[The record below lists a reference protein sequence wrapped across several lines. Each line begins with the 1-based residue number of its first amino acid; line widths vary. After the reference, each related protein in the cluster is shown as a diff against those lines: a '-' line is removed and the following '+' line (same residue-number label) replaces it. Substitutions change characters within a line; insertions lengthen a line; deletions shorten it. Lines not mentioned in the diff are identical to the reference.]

1 MKSKFCW
8 PHGFIKSWRIVKLIA
23 IIIIAGI
30 GQAQAGPVHGSLL
43 IKQDPVP
50 HEGKVTEADGSPL
63 PGVEVRVVGTSTVT
77 VTNSNGNYTISA
89 RKGDKLRFHA
99 LGFKDAEITADAK
112 FANVT
117 LAASAEDLSEVVVVG
132 YGTQKKVN
140 LVGAVAAI
148 KVDEQLTSRS
158 LPNVSSALQGML
170 PGLAVNQ
177 TSGMAGNNSAT
188 LLIRGL
194 GTVNDANPLIVVD
207 GMPDVNINRI
217 NMNDVESVSVLKDAA
232 SAAVYGSRGA
242 NGVILITTKSGK
254 GAQGTKI
261 NASVSS
267 TLQRPTNAFEFM
279 PNYAKALTVTQRA
292 QAVSIVPASIA
303 FKNGTIDEWFS
314 KSMIDPLRYPNTD
327 WWDLVTRDGQLSNY
341 NISATGGSEKS
352 NFYLSVGAM
361 DEKGI
366 QIENDFTRYN
376 ALFSY
381 DAKIKKNISAG
392 VRFSGNWSNYRFNY
406 EEGFT
411 ANGTSGLDIFTA
423 PAGVTPYDPI
433 TGYYGGAMAY
443 NESILAS
450 NPYVDYIN
458 RNKNN
463 VERQEAMGNVYLE
476 YNPLPGLKGRLDYNL
491 NYGSQFTWRAD
502 IPSRA
507 YNFQLGQFN
516 NRTYVGDNE
525 RIYNADRNNYKTQ
538 LTAKISYDKVI
549 AKNHEFNLM
558 AAYSEEFWK
567 IRTLSANRENRF
579 HPLLH
584 ELDAA
589 LGSLN
594 ITNNGASSTEGMRS
608 YIGRLNYSA
617 FNRYLFEVN
626 FRADGSSRFI
636 QGEQYGY
643 FPSGAIGWR
652 FTEESFIKPITDKIG
667 LTNGKFRASYGSL
680 GNNNGVGL
688 YEQQEVLTNTNY
700 VASTLNG
707 SVVNQVAVPGFQNR
721 KLINRNLTWE
731 KTTMLNVGLDMA
743 FFESRLTTEFDYYN
757 RLTTG
762 MIRPGDLSILLAAA
776 LSPAPRRNLGDLRNR
791 GVEANLTWKEN
802 RGDFG
807 YMVNIN
813 ASYNATML
821 EKWPEFLNRSA
832 VFIDMPYYF
841 VYAYQSSGIAQTWE
855 DVYNAPI
862 QGAAPGDILLKDIN
876 GDGRIDHNDQVAYP
890 SFQTQRPT
898 TNFALRGNLSWK
910 RFDLGV
916 MLQGATGRKDYY
928 NNNLTNTRITQATNQ
943 AINWNQ
949 YLNTWGVDNRDS
961 SLPRLTSGT
970 AAAPFTTNASTFWL
984 DDVTYLRVKNVQLGY
999 TFNQPFMKRV
1009 GIGSLRIYGSADN
1022 LATITNYRGL
1032 DPEKVSYSNDVYPLS
1047 KMFVLGLNVE
1057 L

>member
-1 MKSKFCW
+1 MKLAAVVSIASVLQAKAE
-8 PHGFIKSWRIVKLIA
+8 PLHNHLFI
-23 IIIIAGI
+23 
-30 GQAQAGPVHGSLL
+30 Q
-43 IKQDPVP
+43 QDPVSQ
-50 HEGKVTEADGSPL
+50 EGKVVDSEGMPL
-63 PGVEVRVVGTSTVT
+63 PGVEVRVVGSSVVT
-77 VTNSNGNYTISA
+77 VTNSSGQFTIKA
-89 RKGDKLRFHA
+89 KRGDKLKFHM
-99 LGFKDAEITADAK
+99 LGYVDVERVVDFKSVTITL
-112 FANVT
+112 VT
-117 LAASAEDLSEVVVVG
+117 SAQDLNELVVVG

-140 LVGAVAAI
+140 LIGAVAAI
-148 KVDEQLTSRS
+148 KVDDQLTSRA

-261 NASVSS
+261 SASVSS
-267 TLQRPTNAFEFM
+267 TITKPVNAFEFM

-292 QAVSIVPASIA
+292 QAVGSVPASIN
-303 FKNGTIDEWFS
+303 FKNGTIDEWFA
-314 KSMIDPLRYPNTD
+314 KSMIDPIRYPNTD
-327 WWDLVTRDGQLSNY
+327 WWDLVTRNGQLQNY
-341 NISATGGSEKS
+341 NISATGGNEKS
-352 NFYLSVGAM
+352 NFYLSVGVM

-366 QIENDFTRYN
+366 QIENDFNRYN

-381 DAKIKKNISAG
+381 DAKIKKNISTG
-392 VRFSGNWSNYRFNY
+392 VRFSGNWSNYKYNY

-411 ANGTSGLDIFTA
+411 ANGPSGLDIFTA
-423 PAGVTPYDPI
+423 PAGITPYDPV

-443 NESILAS
+443 GESPLAT

-463 VERQEAMGNVYLE
+463 LERQEAMGNIYIE
-476 YNPLPGLKGRLDYNL
+476 YSPIPGLKGRIDYNL
-491 NYGSQFTWRAD
+491 IYGSQFSWRAD
-502 IPSRA
+502 IPSKA
-507 YNFQLGQFN
+507 YNFQLGQFGS
-516 NRTYVGDNE
+516 RVYVGDNE
-525 RIYNADRNNYKTQ
+525 RIYNADRNNFKTQ
-538 LTAKISYDKVI
+538 LTAKINYDRVI
-549 AKNHEFNLM
+549 AKNHEFNIM
-558 AAYSEEFWK
+558 GAYSEEFWK
-567 IRTLSANRENRF
+567 IRTLAANRENRF

-594 ITNNGASSTEGMRS
+594 ITNSGGSSTEGLRS
-608 YIGRLNYSA
+608 YIGRFNYSA
-617 FNRYLFEVN
+617 YNKYLFEFN
-626 FRADGSSRFI
+626 LRIDGSSKFI
-636 QGEQYGY
+636 KGYQYGS
-643 FPSGAIGWR
+643 FPSAAVGWR
-652 FTEESFIKPITDKIG
+652 FTEESFIKPLTEKIG

-680 GNNNGVGL
+680 GNNGVGL
-688 YEQQEVLTNTNY
+688 YEQQEVLTTTNY
-700 VASTLNG
+700 VSTTVNG
-707 SVVNQVAVPGFQNR
+707 SSANQTAVPGFQNR
-721 KLINRNLTWE
+721 RLINRDLTWE
-731 KTTMLNVGLDMA
+731 KTTMLNLGVDMA
-743 FFESRLTTEFDYYN
+743 FFGNRLTTELDYYN

-762 MIRPGDLSILLAAA
+762 MIRPGDLSIFLIGAI
-776 LSPAPRRNLGDLRNR
+776 SPPRRNLGDLRNR

-807 YMVNIN
+807 YMLNIN
-813 ASYNATML
+813 ASYNATVL
-821 EKWPEFLNRSA
+821 EKWPEFLARSA

-862 QGAAPGDILLKDIN
+862 QGASPGDILLKDVN

-898 TNFALRGNLSWK
+898 TNFAFRGSVSWK
-910 RFDLGV
+910 GFDLGV

-928 NNNLTNTRITQATNQ
+928 NNNLTNTRISQATNQ

-949 YLNTWGVDNRDS
+949 YLNTWGVDNRGA

-970 AAAPFTTNASTFWL
+970 AAAPFTANQSTFWL
-984 DDVTYLRVKNVQLGY
+984 DDVSYLRVKNLQVGY
-999 TFNQPFMKRV
+999 TFNKPYMKKV
-1009 GIGSLRIYGSADN
+1009 GLGSVRIYGSADN

>member
-89 RKGDKLRFHA
+89 KKGDKLRFHA

-117 LAASAEDLSEVVVVG
+117 LTASAEDLSEVVVVG

-140 LVGAVAAI
+140 LTGAVAAI
-148 KVDEQLTSRS
+148 KVDDQLTGRA

-207 GMPDVNINRI
+207 NMPDVNINRI
-217 NMNDVESVSVLKDAA
+217 NMNDVESVTVLKDASA
-232 SAAVYGSRGA
+232 AAVYGSRGA

-254 GAQGTKI
+254 GMNGTKI
-261 NASVSS
+261 SASVSS
-267 TLQRPTNAFEFM
+267 TIQKPTNAFEFL
-279 PNYAKALTVTQRA
+279 PNYAKALTTTQRA
-292 QAVSIVPASIA
+292 QAVSFVPASIA

-327 WWDLVTRDGQLSNY
+327 WWDLVTRNGQNNNY
-341 NISATGGSEKS
+341 NISATGGNEKS

-366 QIENDFTRYN
+366 QIKNDFTRYN

-392 VRFSGNWSNYRFNY
+392 VRFAGNWSNYTFNY

-423 PAGVTPYDPI
+423 PAGITPYDPI

-443 NESILAS
+443 GESTQATNI
-450 NPYVDYIN
+450 YVDYVN
-458 RNKNN
+458 RNQNN
-463 VERQEAMGNVYLE
+463 LERQEANANVYFE
-476 YNPLPGLKGRLDYNL
+476 YNPIPGLKGRIDYNL
-491 NYGSQFTWRAD
+491 VYGSQFSWRAD

-507 YNFQLGQFN
+507 YNFQLAAFGP
-516 NRTYVGDNE
+516 RVYVGENE
-525 RIYNADRNNYKTQ
+525 RIYNVNRNNYKTQ
-538 LTAKISYDKVI
+538 LSAKISYDKTI
-549 AKNHEFNLM
+549 AKNHELNLM
-558 AAYSEEFWK
+558 AAYSEEYWK
-567 IRTLSANRENRF
+567 TRGLSASRENRY

-584 ELDAA
+584 EIDAA
-589 LGSLN
+589 LGNETQMTS
-594 ITNNGASSTEGMRS
+594 GSSTTEGMRS
-608 YIGRLNYSA
+608 YIGRLNYAA
-617 FNRYLFEVN
+617 FNKYLFEAN
-626 FRADGSSRFI
+626 FRVDGSSRFL
-636 QGEQYGY
+636 QGQQYGV
-643 FPSGAIGWR
+643 FPSGSVGWR
-652 FTEESFIKPITDKIG
+652 FTEESFIRPLTEKIG

-680 GNNNGVGL
+680 GNNNGVGF

-700 VASTLNG
+700 LNTVING
-707 SVVNQVAVPGFQNR
+707 NAPSQVSVIGFQNR
-721 KLINRNLTWE
+721 KLINPNLTWE
-731 KTTMLNVGLDMA
+731 KTTMLNVGLDMS
-743 FFESRLTTEFDYYN
+743 FLNNKLSTEFDYYD

-762 MIRPGDLSILLAAA
+762 MIRPGDLSILLASA
-776 LSPAPRRNLGDLRNR
+776 LSPAPRRNLGNLRNR
-791 GVEANLTWKEN
+791 GVEANLTWKDSK
-802 RGDFG
+802 GG
-807 YMVNIN
+807 ISYMIN
-813 ASYNATML
+813 LNGSYNATVL

-832 VFIDMPYYF
+832 VFIDMPWYF
-841 VYAYQSSGIAQTWE
+841 VYAYQSAGIAQTWE
-855 DVYNAPI
+855 DVYSHPS
-862 QGAAPGDILLKDIN
+862 QGASPGDILLKDVN
-876 GDGRIDHNDQVAYP
+876 GDGKIDHNDQVAYP
-890 SFQTQRPT
+890 NFQTQRPT
-898 TNFALRGNLSWK
+898 TNFAMRGSVSWK
-910 RFDLGV
+910 KFDLGV

-928 NNNLTNTRITQATNQ
+928 NNNMTNTRITQATNV
-943 AINWNQ
+943 AVNWNQ
-949 YLNTWGVDNRDS
+949 YSNTWTVDNRNAQ
-961 SLPRLTSGT
+961 LPRLTSGT

-984 DDVTYLRVKNVQLGY
+984 DDVTYLRVKNLQFGY
-999 TFNQPFMKRV
+999 TFDKPYMKRM
-1009 GIGSLRIYGSADN
+1009 GLGSIRIYGSADN

-1047 KMFVLGLNVE
+1047 KMFVVGLNVE

>member
-1 MKSKFCW
+1 MKSKYFWPDGYIKCW
-8 PHGFIKSWRIVKLIA
+8 KIMKLAAVVSIASVLQAKAEPLHNHLFI
-23 IIIIAGI
+23 
-30 GQAQAGPVHGSLL
+30 Q
-43 IKQDPVP
+43 QDPVSQ
-50 HEGKVTEADGSPL
+50 EGKVVDSEGMPL
-63 PGVEVRVVGTSTVT
+63 PGVEVRVVGSSVVT
-77 VTNSNGNYTISA
+77 VTNSNGQFTIKA
-89 RKGDKLRFHA
+89 KRGDKLKFHM
-99 LGFKDAEITADAK
+99 LGYVDVERVVDFKSVTITL
-112 FANVT
+112 VT
-117 LAASAEDLSEVVVVG
+117 SAQDLNELVVVG

-140 LVGAVAAI
+140 LIGAVAAI
-148 KVDEQLTSRS
+148 KVDDQLTSRA

-261 NASVSS
+261 SASVSS
-267 TLQRPTNAFEFM
+267 TIAKPVNAFEFM

-292 QAVSIVPASIA
+292 QAVGSVPASIN
-303 FKNGTIDEWFS
+303 FKNGTIDEWFA
-314 KSMIDPLRYPNTD
+314 KSMIDPIRYPNTD
-327 WWDLVTRDGQLSNY
+327 WWDLVTRNGQLQNY
-341 NISATGGSEKS
+341 NISATGGNEKS
-352 NFYLSVGAM
+352 NFYLSVGVM

-366 QIENDFTRYN
+366 QIENDFNRYN

-381 DAKIKKNISAG
+381 DAKIKKNISTG
-392 VRFSGNWSNYRFNY
+392 VRFSGNWSNYKYNY

-411 ANGTSGLDIFTA
+411 ANGPSGLDIFTA
-423 PAGVTPYDPI
+423 PAGITPYDPV

-443 NESILAS
+443 GESPLAT

-463 VERQEAMGNVYLE
+463 LERQEAMGNIYIE
-476 YNPLPGLKGRLDYNL
+476 YSPIPGLKGRIDYNL
-491 NYGSQFTWRAD
+491 IYGSQFSWRAD
-502 IPSRA
+502 IPSKA
-507 YNFQLGQFN
+507 YNFQLGQFGS
-516 NRTYVGDNE
+516 RVYVGDNE
-525 RIYNADRNNYKTQ
+525 RIYNADRNNFKTQ
-538 LTAKISYDKVI
+538 LTAKINYDRVI
-549 AKNHEFNLM
+549 AKNHEFNIM
-558 AAYSEEFWK
+558 GAYSEEFWK
-567 IRTLSANRENRF
+567 IRTLAANRENRF

-594 ITNNGASSTEGMRS
+594 ITNSGGSSTEGLRS
-608 YIGRLNYSA
+608 YIGRFNYSA
-617 FNRYLFEVN
+617 YNKYLFEFN
-626 FRADGSSRFI
+626 LRIDGSSKFI
-636 QGEQYGY
+636 KGYQYGS
-643 FPSGAIGWR
+643 FPSAAVGWR
-652 FTEESFIKPITDKIG
+652 FTEESFIKPLTEKIG

-680 GNNNGVGL
+680 GNNGVGL
-688 YEQQEVLTNTNY
+688 YEQQEVLTTTNY
-700 VASTLNG
+700 VSTTVNG
-707 SVVNQVAVPGFQNR
+707 SSANQTAVPGFQNR
-721 KLINRNLTWE
+721 RLINRDLTWE
-731 KTTMLNVGLDMA
+731 KTTMLNLGVDMA
-743 FFESRLTTEFDYYN
+743 FFGNRLTTELDYYN

-762 MIRPGDLSILLAAA
+762 MIRPGDLSIFLIGAI
-776 LSPAPRRNLGDLRNR
+776 SPPRRNLGDLRNR

-807 YMVNIN
+807 YMLNIN
-813 ASYNATML
+813 ASYNATVL
-821 EKWPEFLNRSA
+821 EKWPEFLARSA

-862 QGAAPGDILLKDIN
+862 QGASPGDILLKDVN

-898 TNFALRGNLSWK
+898 TNFAFRGSVSWK
-910 RFDLGV
+910 GFDLGV

-928 NNNLTNTRITQATNQ
+928 NNNLTNTRISQATNQ

-949 YLNTWGVDNRDS
+949 YLNTWGVDNRGA

-970 AAAPFTTNASTFWL
+970 AAAPFTANQSTFWL
-984 DDVTYLRVKNVQLGY
+984 DDVSYLRVKNLQVGY
-999 TFNQPFMKRV
+999 TFNKPYMKKV
-1009 GIGSLRIYGSADN
+1009 GLGSVRIYGSADN

>member
-1 MKSKFCW
+1 MKLAAVVSIASVLQAKAE
-8 PHGFIKSWRIVKLIA
+8 PLHNHLFI
-23 IIIIAGI
+23 
-30 GQAQAGPVHGSLL
+30 Q
-43 IKQDPVP
+43 QDPVSQ
-50 HEGKVTEADGSPL
+50 EGKVVDSEGMPL
-63 PGVEVRVVGTSTVT
+63 PGVEVRVVGSSVVT
-77 VTNSNGNYTISA
+77 VTNGNGQFTIKVK
-89 RKGDKLRFHA
+89 RGDKLKFHM
-99 LGFKDAEITADAK
+99 LGYVDVEKVVDFKSVT
-112 FANVT
+112 VT
-117 LAASAEDLSEVVVVG
+117 LVTSAQDLNELVVVG

-140 LVGAVAAI
+140 LLGAVAAV
-148 KVDEQLTSRS
+148 KVDEQLTSRA

-267 TLQRPTNAFEFM
+267 TITKPTNVYEFL

-292 QAVSIVPASIA
+292 QAVTVVPASIV
-303 FKNGTIDEWFS
+303 FKNGTIDEWLA
-314 KSMIDPLRYPNTD
+314 KSMIDPLRYPNTN
-327 WWDLVTRDGQLSNY
+327 WWDLVTRNGQLQNY
-341 NISATGGSEKS
+341 NISATGGNEKS
-352 NFYLSVGAM
+352 NFYLSVGVM

-366 QIENDFTRYN
+366 QIENDFNRYN

-381 DAKIKKNISAG
+381 DAKIKKNISTG
-392 VRFSGNWSNYRFNY
+392 VRFSGNWSNYKYNY
-406 EEGFT
+406 DEGFT

-423 PAGVTPYDPI
+423 PAGITPYDPI

-463 VERQEAMGNVYLE
+463 LERQEAMGNVYIE
-476 YNPLPGLKGRLDYNL
+476 YNPIPGLKGRVDYNL
-491 NYGSQFTWRAD
+491 KYGSQFSWRAD
-502 IPSRA
+502 IPSKA
-507 YNFQLGQFN
+507 YNFQLNQFN
-516 NRTYVGDNE
+516 NRAYVGDNE
-525 RIYNADRNNYKTQ
+525 RIYNADRNDFKTQ
-538 LTAKISYDKVI
+538 LTAKISYDKLI
-549 AKNHEFNLM
+549 AKHHEFSIM
-558 AAYSEEFWK
+558 GAYSEEFWK
-567 IRTLSANRENRF
+567 IRTLAANKENRY

-594 ITNNGASSTEGMRS
+594 ITNSGASSTEGMRS
-608 YIGRLNYSA
+608 YIGRFNYSA
-617 FNRYLFEVN
+617 YNKYLFEFN
-626 FRADGSSRFI
+626 LRIDGSSKFI
-636 QGEQYGY
+636 KGYQYGS
-643 FPSGAIGWR
+643 FPSAAVGWR
-652 FTEESFIKPITDKIG
+652 FTEESFIKSLTEKIG
-667 LTNGKFRASYGSL
+667 LTNGKLRASYGSL
-680 GNNNGVGL
+680 GNNNGIGL
-688 YEQQEVLTNTNY
+688 YEQQEVLATSNY
-700 VASTLNG
+700 VATSINAG
-707 SVVNQVAVPGFQNR
+707 SAAQSAVMGFQNR
-721 KLINRNLTWE
+721 KLINRDLTWE
-731 KTTMLNVGLDMA
+731 KTTMLNLGLDMA
-743 FFESRLTTEFDYYN
+743 FFGNRLTTEFDYYD

-776 LSPAPRRNLGDLRNR
+776 LSPPPRRNLGDLRNR

-807 YMVNIN
+807 YMLNIN
-813 ASYNATML
+813 ASYNTTLL
-821 EKWPEFLNRSA
+821 EKWPEFLARSA

-862 QGAAPGDILLKDIN
+862 QSASPGDILLKDIN

-890 SFQTQRPT
+890 NFQTQRPT
-898 TNFALRGNLSWK
+898 TNFAFRGNVSWK
-910 RFDLGV
+910 GFDLGV

-928 NNNLTNTRITQATNQ
+928 NNRMTNTKLSQAVNV
-943 AINWNQ
+943 AVNWNQ
-949 YLNTWGVDNRDS
+949 YLNTWAVDNRDA

-970 AAAPFTTNASTFWL
+970 VAPFTTNASTFWL
-984 DDVTYLRVKNVQLGY
+984 DDVTYLRLKNLQLGY
-999 TFNQPFMKRV
+999 TFDKPYIKKL
-1009 GIGSLRIYGSADN
+1009 GLGSIRIYGSADN

-1032 DPEKVSYSNDVYPLS
+1032 DPEKVSYSDDVYPLS
-1047 KMFVLGLNVE
+1047 KTFVLGLNVE

>member
-1 MKSKFCW
+1 MGLTAVVS
-8 PHGFIKSWRIVKLIA
+8 V
-23 IIIIAGI
+23 AGI
-30 GQAQAGPVHGSLL
+30 LQAEAGPLHNHLF
-43 IKQDPVP
+43 IQQDPVSQ
-50 HEGKVTEADGSPL
+50 EGKVVDSDGIPL
-63 PGVEVRVVGTSTVT
+63 PGVEVRIVGSNVVT
-77 VTNSNGNYTISA
+77 VTNGNGQFTIKA
-89 RKGDKLRFHA
+89 KRGDRLKFHL
-99 LGFKDAEITADAK
+99 LGYADVEKIADFK
-112 FANVT
+112 FATVT
-117 LAASAEDLSEVVVVG
+117 LASSAQNLNELVVVG

-140 LVGAVAAI
+140 LLGAVAAI

-207 GMPDVNINRI
+207 GMPDVNINRV

-261 NASVSS
+261 NASISS
-267 TLQRPTNAFEFM
+267 TIQKPTNAFEFM
-279 PNYAKALTVTQRA
+279 PNYAKALTATQRA
-292 QAVSIVPASIA
+292 QAVSLVPASIT
-303 FKNGTIDEWFS
+303 FKNGTIDEWFA

-327 WWDLVTRDGQLSNY
+327 WWDLITRNGQLKNY
-341 NISATGGSEKS
+341 NVSATGGNEKS
-352 NFYLSVGAM
+352 NFYLSVGVM

-366 QIENDFTRYN
+366 QIENDFKRYN

-381 DAKIKKNISAG
+381 DAKIKKNISTG
-392 VRFSGNWSNYRFNY
+392 VRFSGNWSNYRYNY

-423 PAGVTPYDPI
+423 PAGVTPYDPV

-443 NESILAS
+443 NESILAT

-463 VERQEAMGNVYLE
+463 VERQEAMGNIYIE
-476 YNPLPGLKGRLDYNL
+476 YNPLPGLKGRIDYNL

-502 IPSRA
+502 IPSKA
-507 YNFQLGQFN
+507 YNFQTDQFN
-516 NRTYVGDNE
+516 GRTYVGDNE
-525 RIYNADRNNYKTQ
+525 RIYNADRNNFKTQ

-549 AKNHEFNLM
+549 AKNHEFNVM

-567 IRTLSANRENRF
+567 IRTLGANRENRF

-589 LGSLN
+589 LGSTN
-594 ITNNGASSTEGMRS
+594 ITNNGSSSTEGMRS

-617 FNRYLFEVN
+617 FNKYLFEVN

-636 QGEQYGY
+636 KGSQYGL

-652 FTEESFIKPITDKIG
+652 FTEESFIKPFTEKIG

-700 VASTLNG
+700 VNTSVNG
-707 SVVNQVAVPGFQNR
+707 SSTSQTPVLGFQNK
-721 KLINRNLTWE
+721 KLINRDLTWE
-731 KTTMLNVGLDMA
+731 KTTMLNLGLDMA
-743 FFESRLTTEFDYYN
+743 FFGNRLTTEFDYYN

-762 MIRPGDLSILLAAA
+762 MIRPGDLSILLASA
-776 LSPAPRRNLGDLRNR
+776 LSVPPLNQGPRKNLGDLRNR

-807 YMVNIN
+807 YMLNIN

-862 QGAAPGDILLKDIN
+862 QGASPGDILLKDIN

-898 TNFALRGNLSWK
+898 TNFAFRGNVSWK
-910 RFDLGV
+910 GFDLGV

-928 NNNLTNTRITQATNQ
+928 NNNMTNTKISQATNQ

-949 YLNTWGVDNRDS
+949 YLNTWTVDNRGAA
-961 SLPRLTSGT
+961 LPRLTSGA
-970 AAAPFTTNASTFWL
+970 AAAPFGLNASTFWL
-984 DDVTYLRVKNVQLGY
+984 DDVTYLRVKNLQLGY
-999 TFNQPFMKRV
+999 TFNKPYMKKV
-1009 GIGSLRIYGSADN
+1009 GLGSVRIYGSADN

>member
-1 MKSKFCW
+1 MC
-8 PHGFIKSWRIVKLIA
+8 FIAVLSAAEVF
-23 IIIIAGI
+23 
-30 GQAQAGPVHGSLL
+30 QASASLTHSAL
-43 IKQDPVP
+43 FFQQDPTSQ
-50 HEGKVTEADGSPL
+50 EGKVVDSEGVPL
-63 PGVEVRVVGTSTVT
+63 PGVEVRVVGSAAVAVTNGSGQFVIKAKRGDLLKFHMLGYVDVEKVVELKFITVT
-77 VTNSNGNYTISA
+77 
-89 RKGDKLRFHA
+89 
-99 LGFKDAEITADAK
+99 
-112 FANVT
+112 
-117 LAASAEDLSEVVVVG
+117 LSSSSQNLNELVVVG

-140 LVGAVAAI
+140 LTGAVASI
-148 KVDEQLTSRS
+148 KVDDQLTSRA

-261 NASVSS
+261 SASASS
-267 TLQRPTNAFEFM
+267 TIQKPTNAFEFL

-292 QAVSIVPASIA
+292 QAVGSVPASIN
-303 FKNGTIDEWFS
+303 FKNGTIDEWFA

-327 WWDLVTRDGQLSNY
+327 WWDIITRNGQLNNY
-341 NISATGGSEKS
+341 NVSATGGNEKS

-366 QIENDFTRYN
+366 QIENDFKRYN

-381 DAKIKKNISAG
+381 DAKIKKNISTG
-392 VRFSGNWSNYRFNY
+392 VRFSGNWSNYRYNY

-411 ANGTSGLDIFTA
+411 ANGSSGLDIFTA
-423 PAGVTPYDPI
+423 PAGVTPYDPV

-443 NESILAS
+443 GESILAS

-463 VERQEAMGNVYLE
+463 VERQEAMGNIYIE
-476 YNPLPGLKGRLDYNL
+476 YNPLPGLKGRIDYNL

-502 IPSRA
+502 IPSKA

-516 NRTYVGDNE
+516 NRAYVGDNE

-538 LTAKISYDKVI
+538 LTAKVNYDKVI

-567 IRTLSANRENRF
+567 IRNLSANRENRF

-589 LGSLN
+589 LGSVN
-594 ITNNGASSTEGMRS
+594 ITNNGNSSTEGMRS

-617 FNRYLFEVN
+617 FNKYLFEVN

-636 QGEQYGY
+636 KGAQYGF
-643 FPSGAIGWR
+643 FPSGAVGWR
-652 FTEESFIKPITDKIG
+652 FTEESFIKPFAQKIG

-680 GNNNGVGL
+680 GNNNGIGL

-700 VASTLNG
+700 VASSLNG
-707 SVVNQVAVPGFQNR
+707 SVVNQIAVPGFQNR
-721 KLINRNLTWE
+721 KLINTNLTWE
-731 KTTMLNVGLDMA
+731 KTTMFNLGLDMA
-743 FFESRLTTEFDYYN
+743 FFANRLTTEFDYYD

-791 GVEANLTWKEN
+791 GVEANITWKEN
-802 RGDFG
+802 RGGFG
-807 YMVNIN
+807 YMLNLN
-813 ASYNATML
+813 ASYNRTIL

-832 VFIDMPYYF
+832 VFIDMPYNF

-862 QGAAPGDILLKDIN
+862 QGAAPGDILLKDLN
-876 GDGRIDHNDQVAYP
+876 GDGRVDHNDQVAYP
-890 SFQTQRPT
+890 NFQTQRPT

-910 RFDLGV
+910 GFDLGF

-928 NNNLTNTRITQATNQ
+928 NNNMTNTRITQATNQ

-949 YLNTWGVDNRDS
+949 YLNTWTVDNRAAA
-961 SLPRLTSGT
+961 LPRLTSGT
-970 AAAPFTTNASTFWL
+970 AAAPFTANQSTFWL
-984 DDVTYLRVKNVQLGY
+984 DDVTYLRLKNLQLGY
-999 TFNQPFMKRV
+999 TFNKPYMKK
-1009 GIGSLRIYGSADN
+1009 IGLSSVRIYGSADN

-1047 KMFVLGLNVE
+1047 KLFVLGLNVE

>member
-1 MKSKFCW
+1 MKSKYFWPDGYIKCW
-8 PHGFIKSWRIVKLIA
+8 KIMKLAAVVSIA
-23 IIIIAGI
+23 SVL
-30 GQAQAGPVHGSLL
+30 QAKAEPLHNHLFVQ
-43 IKQDPVP
+43 QDPVSQD
-50 HEGKVTEADGSPL
+50 GKVVDSEGMPL
-63 PGVEVRVVGTSTVT
+63 PGVEVRVVGSSVVT
-77 VTNSNGNYTISA
+77 VTNSNGQFTIKA
-89 RKGDKLRFHA
+89 KRGDKLKFHM
-99 LGFKDAEITADAK
+99 LGYVDVERVVDFKSVTITL
-112 FANVT
+112 VT
-117 LAASAEDLSEVVVVG
+117 SAQDLNELVVVG

-140 LVGAVAAI
+140 LIGAVAAI
-148 KVDEQLTSRS
+148 KVDDQLTSRA

-261 NASVSS
+261 SASVSS
-267 TLQRPTNAFEFM
+267 TIAKPVNAFEFM

-292 QAVSIVPASIA
+292 QAVGSVPASIN
-303 FKNGTIDEWFS
+303 FKNGTIDEWFA
-314 KSMIDPLRYPNTD
+314 KSMIDPIRYPNTD
-327 WWDLVTRDGQLSNY
+327 WWDLVTRNGQLQNY
-341 NISATGGSEKS
+341 NISATGGNEKS
-352 NFYLSVGAM
+352 NFYLSVGVM

-366 QIENDFTRYN
+366 QIENDFNRYN

-381 DAKIKKNISAG
+381 DAKIKKNISTG
-392 VRFSGNWSNYRFNY
+392 VRFSGNWSNYKYNY

-411 ANGTSGLDIFTA
+411 ANGPSGLDIFTA
-423 PAGVTPYDPI
+423 PAGITPYDPV

-443 NESILAS
+443 GESPLAT

-463 VERQEAMGNVYLE
+463 LERQEAMGNIYIE
-476 YNPLPGLKGRLDYNL
+476 YSPIPGLKGRIDYNL
-491 NYGSQFTWRAD
+491 IYGSQFSWRAD
-502 IPSRA
+502 IPSKA
-507 YNFQLGQFN
+507 YNFQLGQFGS
-516 NRTYVGDNE
+516 RVYVGDNE
-525 RIYNADRNNYKTQ
+525 RIYNADRNNFKTQ
-538 LTAKISYDKVI
+538 LTAKINYDRVI
-549 AKNHEFNLM
+549 AKNHEFNIM
-558 AAYSEEFWK
+558 GAYSEEFWK
-567 IRTLSANRENRF
+567 IRTLAANRENRF

-594 ITNNGASSTEGMRS
+594 ITNSGGSSTEGLRS
-608 YIGRLNYSA
+608 YIGRFNYSA
-617 FNRYLFEVN
+617 YNKYLFEFN
-626 FRADGSSRFI
+626 LRIDGSSKFI
-636 QGEQYGY
+636 KGYQYGS
-643 FPSGAIGWR
+643 FPSAAVGWR
-652 FTEESFIKPITDKIG
+652 FTEESFIKPLTEKIG

-680 GNNNGVGL
+680 GNNGVGL
-688 YEQQEVLTNTNY
+688 YEQQEVLTTTNY
-700 VASTLNG
+700 VSTTVNG
-707 SVVNQVAVPGFQNR
+707 SSANQTAVPGFQNR
-721 KLINRNLTWE
+721 RLINRDLTWE
-731 KTTMLNVGLDMA
+731 KTTMLNLGVDMA
-743 FFESRLTTEFDYYN
+743 FFGNRLTTELDYYN

-762 MIRPGDLSILLAAA
+762 MIRPGDLSIFLIGAI
-776 LSPAPRRNLGDLRNR
+776 SPPRRNLGDLRNR

-807 YMVNIN
+807 YMLNIN
-813 ASYNATML
+813 ASYNATVL
-821 EKWPEFLNRSA
+821 EKWPEFLARSA

-862 QGAAPGDILLKDIN
+862 QGASPGDILLKDVN

-898 TNFALRGNLSWK
+898 TNFAFRGSVSWK
-910 RFDLGV
+910 GFDLGV

-928 NNNLTNTRITQATNQ
+928 NNNLTNTRISQATNQ

-949 YLNTWGVDNRDS
+949 YLNTWGVDNRGA

-970 AAAPFTTNASTFWL
+970 AAAPFTANQSTFWL
-984 DDVTYLRVKNVQLGY
+984 DDVSYLRVKNLQVGY
-999 TFNQPFMKRV
+999 TFNKPYMKKV
-1009 GIGSLRIYGSADN
+1009 GLGSVRIYGSADN

>member
-1 MKSKFCW
+1 MKLAAVVSIASVLQAKAE
-8 PHGFIKSWRIVKLIA
+8 PLHNHLFI
-23 IIIIAGI
+23 
-30 GQAQAGPVHGSLL
+30 Q
-43 IKQDPVP
+43 QDPVSQ
-50 HEGKVTEADGSPL
+50 EGKVVDSEGMPL
-63 PGVEVRVVGTSTVT
+63 PGVEVRVVGSSVVT
-77 VTNSNGNYTISA
+77 VTNGNGQFTIKA
-89 RKGDKLRFHA
+89 KRGDKLKFHM
-99 LGFKDAEITADAK
+99 LGYVDVEKVVDFKSVT
-112 FANVT
+112 VT
-117 LAASAEDLSEVVVVG
+117 LVTSAQDLNELVVVG

-140 LVGAVAAI
+140 LLGAVAAV
-148 KVDEQLTSRS
+148 KVDEQLTSRA

-261 NASVSS
+261 SASVSS
-267 TLQRPTNAFEFM
+267 TITKPVNAFEFM

-292 QAVSIVPASIA
+292 QAVGSVPASIN
-303 FKNGTIDEWFS
+303 FKNGTIDEWFA
-314 KSMIDPLRYPNTD
+314 KSMIDPIRYPNTD
-327 WWDLVTRDGQLSNY
+327 WWDLVTRNGQLQNY
-341 NISATGGSEKS
+341 NISATGGNEKS
-352 NFYLSVGAM
+352 NFYLSVGVM

-366 QIENDFTRYN
+366 QIENDFNRYN

-381 DAKIKKNISAG
+381 DAKIKKNISTG
-392 VRFSGNWSNYRFNY
+392 VRFSGNWSNYKYNY

-411 ANGTSGLDIFTA
+411 ANGPSGLDIFTA
-423 PAGVTPYDPI
+423 PAGITPYDPV

-443 NESILAS
+443 GESPLAT

-463 VERQEAMGNVYLE
+463 LERQEAMGNIYIE
-476 YNPLPGLKGRLDYNL
+476 YSPIPGLKGRVDYNL
-491 NYGSQFTWRAD
+491 IYGSQFSWRAD
-502 IPSRA
+502 IPSKA
-507 YNFQLGQFN
+507 YNFQLDQFGS
-516 NRTYVGDNE
+516 RVYVGDNE
-525 RIYNADRNNYKTQ
+525 RIYNADRNNFKTQ
-538 LTAKISYDKVI
+538 LTAKINYDRVI
-549 AKNHEFNLM
+549 AKNHEFNIM
-558 AAYSEEFWK
+558 GAYSEEFWK
-567 IRTLSANRENRF
+567 IRTLAANRENRF

-594 ITNNGASSTEGMRS
+594 ITNSGGSSTEGLRS
-608 YIGRLNYSA
+608 YIGRFNYSA
-617 FNRYLFEVN
+617 YNKYLFEFN
-626 FRADGSSRFI
+626 LRIDGSSKFI
-636 QGEQYGY
+636 KGYQYGS
-643 FPSGAIGWR
+643 FPSAAVGWR
-652 FTEESFIKPITDKIG
+652 FTEESFIKPLTEKIG

-680 GNNNGVGL
+680 GNNGVGL
-688 YEQQEVLTNTNY
+688 YEQQEVLTTTNY
-700 VASTLNG
+700 VSTTVNG
-707 SVVNQVAVPGFQNR
+707 SSANQNAVPGFQNR
-721 KLINRNLTWE
+721 RLINRDLTWE
-731 KTTMLNVGLDMA
+731 KTTMLNLGVDMA
-743 FFESRLTTEFDYYN
+743 FFGNRLTTELDYYN

-762 MIRPGDLSILLAAA
+762 MIRPGDLSIFLIGAI
-776 LSPAPRRNLGDLRNR
+776 SPPRRNLGDLRNR

-807 YMVNIN
+807 YMLNIN
-813 ASYNATML
+813 ASYNATVL
-821 EKWPEFLNRSA
+821 EKWPEFLARSA

-862 QGAAPGDILLKDIN
+862 QGASPGDILLKDVN

-898 TNFALRGNLSWK
+898 TNFAFRGSVSWK
-910 RFDLGV
+910 GFDLGV

-928 NNNLTNTRITQATNQ
+928 NNNLTNTRISQATNQ

-949 YLNTWGVDNRDS
+949 YLNTWAVDNRGA

-970 AAAPFTTNASTFWL
+970 AAAPFTANQSTFWL
-984 DDVTYLRVKNVQLGY
+984 DDVSYLRLKNLQVGY
-999 TFNQPFMKRV
+999 TFNKPYMKKV
-1009 GIGSLRIYGSADN
+1009 GLGSVRIYGSADN

>member
-1 MKSKFCW
+1 MKLTAVIS
-8 PHGFIKSWRIVKLIA
+8 V
-23 IIIIAGI
+23 AGI
-30 GQAQAGPVHGSLL
+30 WRVEARLNHEHISVW
-43 IKQDPVP
+43 QDPVLQ
-50 HEGKVTEADGSPL
+50 EGKVVDTEGMPL
-63 PGVEVRVVGTSTVT
+63 PGVEVRLVGTAVVT
-77 VTNSNGNYTISA
+77 ITNGNGQYAIKA
-89 RKGDKLRFHA
+89 RRGDKLKFHLLGYVDVEKIADLKFGTVA
-99 LGFKDAEITADAK
+99 LTATSQ
-112 FANVT
+112 N
-117 LAASAEDLSEVVVVG
+117 LNELVVVG

-140 LVGAVAAI
+140 LLGAVAAI
-148 KVDEQLTSRS
+148 KVDEQLTSRA

-261 NASVSS
+261 SGSISS
-267 TLQRPTNAFEFM
+267 TIQKPTNAFEFL

-292 QAVSIVPASIA
+292 QAVGSVPASIN
-303 FKNGTIDEWFS
+303 FKNGTIDEWFA

-327 WWDLVTRDGQLSNY
+327 WWDLITRNGQLNNY
-341 NISATGGSEKS
+341 NVSATGGSDKS
-352 NFYLSVGAM
+352 NFYLSVGVM

-366 QIENDFTRYN
+366 QIENDFKRYN

-392 VRFSGNWSNYRFNY
+392 VRFSGNWSNYRYNY

-423 PAGVTPYDPI
+423 PAGITPYDPV

-443 NESILAS
+443 GESPLAT

-463 VERQEAMGNVYLE
+463 VERQEAMGNVYIE
-476 YNPLPGLKGRLDYNL
+476 YNPIAGLKGRIDYNL

-502 IPSRA
+502 IPSKA
-507 YNFQLGQFN
+507 YNFQLGDFGS
-516 NRTYVGDNE
+516 RTYVGDNE

-538 LTAKISYDKVI
+538 LTAKISYDKTI
-549 AKNHEFNLM
+549 AKNHELNVM

-589 LGSLN
+589 LGSVN
-594 ITNNGASSTEGMRS
+594 ITNNGSSSTEGMRS

-617 FNRYLFEVN
+617 FGKYLFEAN
-626 FRADGSSRFI
+626 FRVDGSSRFLE
-636 QGEQYGY
+636 GNQYGV
-643 FPSGAIGWR
+643 FPSAAIGWR
-652 FTEESFIKPITDKIG
+652 FTEEAFIKPITEKIG

-700 VASTLNG
+700 VASSVNG
-707 SVVNQVAVPGFQNR
+707 SVVNQLAVPGFQNR
-721 KLINRNLTWE
+721 KLINQDLTWE
-731 KTTMLNVGLDMA
+731 KTTMLNLGLDMA
-743 FFESRLTTEFDYYN
+743 FFANRLTTEFDYYN

-776 LSPAPRRNLGDLRNR
+776 LSPAPRKNLGNLRNR

-807 YMVNIN
+807 YMLNIN
-813 ASYNATML
+813 ASYNATVL
-821 EKWPEFLNRSA
+821 EKWPEFLARSA

-855 DVYNAPI
+855 DVYNAPV
-862 QGAAPGDILLKDIN
+862 QGASPGDILLKDVN

-890 SFQTQRPT
+890 NFQTQRPT
-898 TNFALRGNLSWK
+898 TNFAFRGNVSWK
-910 RFDLGV
+910 GFDLGF

-928 NNNLTNTRITQATNQ
+928 NNNMTNTRITQATNV
-943 AINWNQ
+943 AVNWNQ
-949 YLNTWGVDNRDS
+949 YLNTWTVDNRNAQ
-961 SLPRLTSGT
+961 LPRLTSGT

-984 DDVTYLRVKNVQLGY
+984 DDVTYLRLKNLQLGY
-999 TFNQPFMKRV
+999 TFNKPYMKK
-1009 GIGSLRIYGSADN
+1009 IGLGSVRIYGSADN